1 MSLELQPLTYARISK
16 VCLPVISGYLIYE
29 SFRLAGID
37 MYVPEPTWRNWVN
50 KVMTGVGVILA
61 GTQMVIAATLAF

>member
-1 MSLELQPLTYARISK
+1 MSLERQLFTYALIAK
-16 VCLPVISGYLIYE
+16 VCLPIISGYLIHE

-37 MYVPEPTWRNWVN
+37 VYAPEPTWRNWVN
-50 KVMTGVGVILA
+50 KIMTAVGVILA